1 MQNTRKTKRKLTD
14 ISFEKEGCHVALVSK
29 DQGGGANGH
38 NYALV
43 MKASNFSQEFIEKA
57 SQVQVQLE
65 ITEYLTRFYGIWQH
79 DAEVLART
87 LGFTTAAQD
96 KAVTEIKEQQLED
109 KEPPEY
115 SWDMQPGD
123 SDYERY
129 IESKVASINIMKSL
143 YEADNCIDALSKLS
157 EDEYLQL
164 LQDQSML
171 EKAFKQIEKA
181 NKESKDVAKA
191 AAKVE
196 PQIVDEVNK
205 SEVTTSVVKR
215 NKKEPIK
222 MTEKTVVVEKEI
234 EMVEK
239 SMLESI
245 QKQLSDNQVEL
256 QKALDLVK
264 QFETEKKAEIQK
276 SRTAELQ
283 AVIKDEVTTA
293 NVFKALKEDVTA
305 DEFAA
310 VVKAFADV
318 QALVEQSDLFKEKGA
333 SVESEDNQ
341 VIESAV
347 AKALKAKLN
356 IK

>member
-14 ISFEKEGCHVALVSK
+14 ISFEKDGCHVALVSK

-43 MKASNFSQEFIEKA
+43 MKASNFSQEFLEKA
-57 SQVQVQLE
+57 SKVT
-65 ITEYLTRFYGIWQH
+65 ITLSIEEYLSKFFDMWYE
-79 DAEVLART
+79 DAEVLSRAM
-87 LGFTTAAQD
+87 GFTTARMEDEAENRA
-96 KAVTEIKEQQLED
+96 KGEKELSYE
-109 KEPPEY
+109 EY
-115 SWDMQPGD
+115 LN
-123 SDYERY
+123 E
-129 IESKVASINIMKSL
+129 KVASIQVMKQL

-157 EDEYLQL
+157 EDKYLQL

-239 SMLESI
+239 SMLDSI

-283 AVIKDEVTTA
+283 AVIKNEVTTA

-341 VIESAV
+341 AIESAV
-347 AKALKAKLN
+347 AKALKANLKT
-356 IK
+356 KK